1 VGQPAALLGLQLLLV
16 AGMLTLGVA
25 AGPHPDPTAAIAV
38 GAGMLGVAAMAVQ
51 NALVQLALPG
61 APSTAVMTSNLTR
74 FVLDIVGVLLGREGT
89 AVAQARRRAARTWP
103 AIVGFVVGAP
113 PGGAGVAAAGLA
125 SLALPV
131 GLALLA
137 LALSLGPAPD
147 RRPPTGTPT

>member
-1 VGQPAALLGLQLLLV
+1 VV
-16 AGMLTLGVA
+16 ASGYAA

-113 PGGAGVAAAGLA
+113 RGAAGVW
-125 SLALPV
+125 
-131 GLALLA
+131 
-137 LALSLGPAPD
+137 APG
-147 RRPPTGTPT
+147 RATGCVLKKKTRPPDPTISRIPC